1 MNTGGVNWKKQKA
14 MSDNKN
20 KQDGRDRS
28 RVAGNEDYEL
38 SYLEEK
44 HGVSRE
50 QVSAAIAAVGNDREK
65 VEQYLTKNKK

>member
-1 MNTGGVNWKKQKA
+1 
-14 MSDNKN
+14 MSDDKN

-44 HGVSRE
+44 LGVSRE
-50 QVSAAIAAVGNDREK
+50 EVKAAISAVGNDREK
-65 VEQYLTKNKK
+65 VEAYLKKK